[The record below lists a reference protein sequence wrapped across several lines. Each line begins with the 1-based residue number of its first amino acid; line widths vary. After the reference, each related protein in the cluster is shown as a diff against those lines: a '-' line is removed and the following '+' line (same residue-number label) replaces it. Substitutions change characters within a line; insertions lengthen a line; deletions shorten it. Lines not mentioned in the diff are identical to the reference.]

1 MDRDT
6 MMTTLREAISKVL
19 ETMFFQPVQIVDN
32 DCTLLEW
39 FSQNQSLLGA
49 TLDFN
54 GPLSGSLY
62 LIIPMKVVSEITAN
76 FLGLRE
82 EEIDERQKRDTVK
95 ETLNMIGG
103 NTLSHSDRKSVFRLG
118 IPKLIEEHD
127 LVYDKLADLK
137 GDFVLIETEDNHLAV
152 GVAID

>member
-1 MDRDT
+1 M
-6 MMTTLREAISKVL
+6 REAISNVL

-32 DCTLLEW
+32 DRTLLEW
-39 FSQNQSLLGA
+39 FSQNESLLGA
-49 TLDFN
+49 RLDFK

-103 NTLSHSDRKSVFRLG
+103 NTLSHSDRKSVFKLG

-127 LVYDKLADLK
+127 LAYDKLADLK

>member
-6 MMTTLREAISKVL
+6 MMTTLREAISNVL

-32 DCTLLEW
+32 DRTLLEW
-39 FSQNQSLLGA
+39 FSQNESLLGT

-76 FLGLRE
+76 FLGLRA
-82 EEIDERQKRDTVK
+82 EEIDEGQKRDTVK

-103 NTLSHSDRKSVFRLG
+103 NTLSHSDRKSVFKLG

-127 LVYDKLADLK
+127 LAYDKLGDLR

>member
-6 MMTTLREAISKVL
+6 MMTILREAISNVL

-32 DCTLLEW
+32 DRTLLEW
-39 FSQNQSLLGA
+39 FSQNESLLGA
-49 TLDFN
+49 TLDFK

-76 FLGLRE
+76 FLGLRA

-103 NTLSHSDRKSVFRLG
+103 NTLSHSDRKSVFKLG

-127 LVYDKLADLK
+127 LAYDKLGDLR
-137 GDFVLIETEDNHLAV
+137 GDFVFIETEDNHLAV
-152 GVAID
+152 GVAIE